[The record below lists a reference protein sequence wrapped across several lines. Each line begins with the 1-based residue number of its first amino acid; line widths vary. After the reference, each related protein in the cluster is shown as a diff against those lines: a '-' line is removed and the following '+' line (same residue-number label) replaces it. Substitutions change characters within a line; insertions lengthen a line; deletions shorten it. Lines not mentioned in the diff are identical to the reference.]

1 MPAEGPLRD
10 GNGPHFDLPG
20 FDLIETMRWEPAAG
34 FLRFERHLA
43 RLYASAAELGFACDP
58 EGVGEALKNA
68 VGQAGIPLR
77 TRLVLSRNGDTTASA
92 QPYEPL
98 PAGKVWKLRLARTR
112 LSSSDMLLRH
122 KTSRRQIY
130 THARSEYLVTQA
142 DEVLLA
148 NERGELCEGT
158 ITTLFADFGGP
169 ALATPRLDCGL
180 LAGVLRAE
188 MLDQGK
194 AEEAVFSFDD
204 LKSAKAV
211 FVGNSLRGLIAATLA

>member
-1 MPAEGPLRD
+1 MPLEGALRD
-10 GNGPHFDLPG
+10 GTGPDSGQLDFE
-20 FDLIETMRWEPAAG
+20 LIETMRWEPGAG
-34 FLRFERHLA
+34 FLRLERHLA

-58 EGVGEALKNA
+58 RRMGEALSHA
-68 VGQAGIPLR
+68 VAQSGTLR
-77 TRLVLSRNGDTTASA
+77 VRLALSRNGEVTVAA
-92 QPYEPL
+92 HPYEPL
-98 PAGKVWKLRLARTR
+98 PAGKVWTVRLARSR
-112 LSSSDMLLRH
+112 LDSADPLLRH
-122 KTSRRQIY
+122 KTSQRQAY

-169 ALATPRLDCGL
+169 TLATPRLDCGL

-194 AEEAVFSFDD
+194 AKETVLSYDD
-204 LKSAKAV
+204 LRSAKAV
-211 FVGNSLRGLIAATLA
+211 LVGNSLRGLITARLA

>member
-1 MPAEGPLRD
+1 MPLEGPIRN
-10 GNGPHFDLPG
+10 GNGSDGGEPG
-20 FDLIETMRWEPAAG
+20 FDLIETMRWEPGAG

-58 EGVGEALKNA
+58 GRVAGALANA
-68 VGQAGIPLR
+68 VGRSGIPLR
-77 TRLVLSRNGDTTASA
+77 ARLVLSRNGDVTASA

-98 PAGKVWKLRLARTR
+98 PADRTWKLRLARSR
-112 LSSSDMLLRH
+112 LDSADTLLRH
-122 KTSRRQIY
+122 KTSRRLAY
-130 THARSEYLVTQA
+130 THARSEYLATQA

-188 MLDQGK
+188 MLDRGK
-194 AEEAVFSFDD
+194 AEEAVFAFDD
-204 LKSAKAV
+204 LKRARAI
-211 FVGNSLRGLIAATLA
+211 FVGNSLRGLIAAAL